1 MELGRSRWAEP
12 GQRRRTTGEP
22 GTTSSKKE
30 EEEEPGPAEGGRY
43 PGTGKGQ
50 EERRARGA
58 CRAGPPGGAVG
69 PGRANKE
76 DDGATGVAKPE
87 VAAGEVTHPAPTGA
101 EGEGGRGGAMD
112 ARSMGVASP
121 EGEAGAGEASLLPG
135 EEASETGAQKSRIG
149 RRWRSSARAQL
160 AARAEKEGGGRG
172 PEEERKVGWSVV
184 WQIGPESFRV
194 RGGQNGIRV
203 TRKL

>member
-1 MELGRSRWAEP
+1 MEGGGSCRACRDAPESGAPEL
-12 GQRRRTTGEP
+12 
-22 GTTSSKKE
+22 
-30 EEEEPGPAEGGRY
+30 PAEQGHLAG
-43 PGTGKGQ
+43 PLGQ
-50 EERRARGA
+50 EEGA
-58 CRAGPPGGAVG
+58 
-69 PGRANKE
+69 GRANKE

-87 VAAGEVTHPAPTGA
+87 VAAGEATHPAPAGA

-135 EEASETGAQKSRIG
+135 EEASEAGAQKSRIG

-160 AARAEKEGGGRG
+160 AAKAEKEGGGRG
-172 PEEERKVGWSVV
+172 PEEEGKVRWSVV
-184 WQIGPESFRV
+184 WQIGSESFRV